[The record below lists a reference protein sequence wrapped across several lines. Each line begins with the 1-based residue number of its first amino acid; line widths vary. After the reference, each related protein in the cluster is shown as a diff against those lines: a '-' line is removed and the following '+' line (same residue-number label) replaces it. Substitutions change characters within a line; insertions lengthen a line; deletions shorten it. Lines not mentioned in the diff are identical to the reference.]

1 MLLVSVASLF
11 LLHDVLKPT
20 EKRHRWPASNS
31 FSCLAKMASAT
42 DLQDTED
49 RPVPSSPD
57 ENFIVR
63 EGKLFCNACRQ
74 ILSTKKSAMK
84 VHVSCKK
91 HQDGKQKLKRSK
103 LREQT
108 IVQALKREESCK
120 FKDSTLPV
128 EECAY

>member
-1 MLLVSVASLF
+1 MLLVCVVSLF
-11 LLHDVLKPT
+11 PLHDVLKPT
-20 EKRHRWPASNS
+20 EKRHRWPAGNS
-31 FSCLAKMASAT
+31 FSCSAKMALAT

-57 ENFIVR
+57 ENFIVS

-74 ILSTKKSAMK
+74 ILSTKKSVLK

-108 IVQALKREESCK
+108 IAEALKREEGCK
-120 FKDSTLPV
+120 SKDNTLPV